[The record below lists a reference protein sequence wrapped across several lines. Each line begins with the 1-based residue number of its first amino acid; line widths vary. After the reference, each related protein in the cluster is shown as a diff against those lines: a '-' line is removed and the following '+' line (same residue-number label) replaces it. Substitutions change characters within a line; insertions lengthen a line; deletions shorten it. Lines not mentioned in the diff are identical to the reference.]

1 MDIARTDAQEH
12 LDVVG
17 PGVLLL
23 EVDNVHNLL
32 KLPLRVRVLRVT
44 VAAESGN
51 DFVRL
56 VVATLLDEPSR
67 RFWDKKRPHDD
78 ESDGYEL

>member
-32 KLPLRVRVLRVT
+32 KLSLRVRVLRVT

-56 VVATLLDEPSR
+56 LVAALLDEPSR

-78 ESDGYEL
+78 ESDG

>member
-1 MDIARTDAQEH
+1 MDITRTGAEEH
-12 LDVVG
+12 PDVVG
-17 PGVLLL
+17 PGVLFL
-23 EVDNVHNLL
+23 EVDDVHNLL
-32 KLPLRVRVLRVT
+32 KFPLRVRVLRVT
-44 VAAESGN
+44 VTAESGN

-56 VVATLLDEPSR
+56 LVATLLDEPSR